1 MHTNLKKQQKKKK
14 TILIDE
20 EQGRKKSMEIIQD
33 QEVSDKEDI
42 ELPTKEI

>member
-1 MHTNLKKQQKKKK
+1 MNTNLKKQQKKKK
-14 TILIDE
+14 TILIAE
-20 EQGRKKSMEIIQD
+20 EQVRKKSMEIIQD